1 MKSQLA
7 LCVIVAGMSALVG
20 CQTNQAVVR
29 GQTPNTQTA
38 CGPMGSMP
46 GPMPGPM
53 YYNGPAGA
61 GPMNC
66 PPSHNHP
73 NGAECPLCAPDNF
86 WTPKHHHTYDY
97 RQPKDLVYPPQNQP
111 AAAVVYPYYTLK
123 GPSDFFM
130 K

>member
-1 MKSQLA
+1 MKSHFV
-7 LCVIVAGMSALVG
+7 LCVMLAGMSALVG
-20 CQTNQAVVR
+20 CQTNHSIVR
-29 GQTPNTQTA
+29 GQTPPQAPA
-38 CGPMGSMP
+38 CGPMGSN
-46 GPMPGPM
+46 PGPM
-53 YYNGPAGA
+53 YYNGPAAA

-66 PPSHNHP
+66 PPCHNHP
-73 NGAECPLCAPDNF
+73 HGAQCPVCAPDNF
-86 WTPKHHHTYDY
+86 WTPTHHHTYDY

>member
-1 MKSQLA
+1 MKSHLM
-7 LCVIVAGMSALVG
+7 LCVMLAGMSALVG
-20 CQTNQAVVR
+20 CQTNHSIVR
-29 GQTPNTQTA
+29 GQTPTPA
-38 CGPMGSMP
+38 AAPASGPMA
-46 GPMPGPM
+46 PMPGPM

-66 PPSHNHP
+66 PPPCHNHP
-73 NGAECPLCAPDNF
+73 HGAQCPVCAPDNF
-86 WTPKHHHTYDY
+86 WTPTHHHTYDY
-97 RQPKDLVYPPQNQP
+97 RQPRDLVYPPQNQP

>member
-1 MKSQLA
+1 MKSHLM
-7 LCVIVAGMSALVG
+7 LCVMVAGMSALVG
-20 CQTNQAVVR
+20 CQTNHSIVR
-29 GQTPNTQTA
+29 GQTPA
-38 CGPMGSMP
+38 PAASPASGPMA
-46 GPMPGPM
+46 PMPGPM

-66 PPSHNHP
+66 PPCHNHP
-73 NGAECPLCAPDNF
+73 HGAECPLCAPDNF
-86 WTPKHHHTYDY
+86 WTPTHHHTYDY
-97 RQPKDLVYPPQNQP
+97 KQPRDLVYPPQNQP